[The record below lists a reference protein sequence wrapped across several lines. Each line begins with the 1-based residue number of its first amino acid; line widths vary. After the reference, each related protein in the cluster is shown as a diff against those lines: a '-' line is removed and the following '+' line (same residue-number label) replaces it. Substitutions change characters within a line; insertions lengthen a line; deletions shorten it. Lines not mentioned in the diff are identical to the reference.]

1 MICTKTEGFYRRW
14 RARKLLA
21 KEKDCSRQSHF
32 LAERQGVFFFFLRQN
47 VLCRLPHLYLGD
59 GEGPSGRLIGVD

>member
-32 LAERQGVFFFFLRQN
+32 LAERQGVFFFFFKAKCLMQITSS
-47 VLCRLPHLYLGD
+47 LFG
-59 GEGPSGRLIGVD
+59 GW